1 VLIDMTRPSARLE
14 NVLSRLRES
23 LAEVTASGSARR
35 GLHASDGGTSCHSYH
50 RPCHK
55 SRQPKIDSCHTVWME
70 LHRTQT
76 WAAVVSLRRR
86 DPRATVNL
94 IAGL

>member
-1 VLIDMTRPSARLE
+1 
-14 NVLSRLRES
+14 
-23 LAEVTASGSARR
+23 
-35 GLHASDGGTSCHSYH
+35 
-50 RPCHK
+50 
-55 SRQPKIDSCHTVWME
+55 ME